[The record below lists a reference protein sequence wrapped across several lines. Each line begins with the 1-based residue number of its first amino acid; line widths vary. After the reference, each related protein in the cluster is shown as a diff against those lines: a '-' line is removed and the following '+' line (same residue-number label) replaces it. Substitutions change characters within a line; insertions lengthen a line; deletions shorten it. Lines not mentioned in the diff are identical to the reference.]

1 MSSSTSKP
9 FGGGRSGDRVG
20 GAGKSKTKV
29 PLSTH
34 LIAGGA
40 AGLAEALVWWVIAGN
55 LDVTRDLPSIL
66 FQSPAGHDQS
76 PNAVVQV
83 EKATGCESCSL
94 FFRGKILVKA

>member
-40 AGLAEALVWWVIAGN
+40 AGLAEALVWWVITGKV
-55 LDVTRDLPSIL
+55 DVTRDLLAVSL
-66 FQSPAGHDQS
+66 QSPARHDQS

-83 EKATGCESCSL
+83 EKATGRESCSL
-94 FFRGKILVKA
+94 FFRRKIVAEE